1 MDLETENRLASLL
14 LEEARRLQLEAN
26 REGVH
31 AYLRKPNNVRHRPNS
46 RLLTATVRGA
56 QHG

>member
-31 AYLRKPNNVRHRPNS
+31 AYLRKPNVRHRP
-46 RLLTATVRGA
+46 LLQNGLIVPG
-56 QHG
+56 GNGL